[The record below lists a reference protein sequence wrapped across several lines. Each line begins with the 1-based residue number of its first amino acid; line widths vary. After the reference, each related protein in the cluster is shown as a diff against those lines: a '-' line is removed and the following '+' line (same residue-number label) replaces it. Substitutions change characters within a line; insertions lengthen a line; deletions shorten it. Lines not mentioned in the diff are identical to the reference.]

1 MLTHYKTEVL
11 RVVVV
16 EALRRARSRGVTYRE
31 LAEAT
36 GVDETLLARYVSG
49 RVMPGA
55 RQAERIWKG
64 LLDILGPARLLAE
77 SLEKGRLDVEA
88 ALGDPL
94 FVVMS
99 QLYFLDRIKAR
110 VDRILVPEAAG
121 IGLATALGIALGVHV
136 VVARRTKEYT
146 WAEYVEAGFEDPAS
160 GRSMIFYAR
169 KDLLSG
175 AEWILIVDDIVQTGR
190 TLHAMEKIV
199 ESVGGR
205 VAAIAAV
212 IVVGSEWKRFVR
224 SRVIPILEIAR

>member
-1 MLTHYKTEVL
+1 MYRYREEAL
-11 RVVVV
+11 RLIVV

-31 LAEAT
+31 LADST

-49 RVMPGA
+49 KVVPGV

-64 LLDILGPARLLAE
+64 LLGIVGPARLLAE
-77 SLEKGRLDVEA
+77 SLEKGKLDVEA

-94 FVVMS
+94 FILMA
-99 QLYFLDRIKAR
+99 QLFFLDRIR
-110 VDRILVPEAAG
+110 ERIDTILVPEAAG
-121 IGLATALGIALGVHV
+121 IGLATALGLAFGVNV

-169 KDLLSG
+169 KDLLKGSKR
-175 AEWILIVDDIVQTGR
+175 ILIVDDIVQTGR

-199 ESVGGR
+199 EAVGGR

-212 IVVGSEWKRFVR
+212 VTVGSEWRRFVR
-224 SRVIPILEIAR
+224 SRVVPILEIAR